1 MGSSFQSKVQRRS
14 QVHNKDRVSSRMG
27 QEKESRGFFDLK
39 KQFIFYASYHNDSV
53 NVGIHLLCIW
63 NLVWSG
69 MALQHMLGVFAPAPT
84 SLASLPLLGGVPIT
98 LATITT
104 AIYVV
109 SYLMMDPV
117 AGGLGA
123 LLMLVLNQWTYGL
136 VAAGSPVAGFPL
148 WQAVLGFHI
157 AAWIAQFVG
166 HGVFEGRAPA
176 LLDSWDQAF
185 ITAPLFVLL
194 EVLFFFGYRNTFYK
208 ECMKEVEQNIIQFKK
223 AKAA

>member
-1 MGSSFQSKVQRRS
+1 
-14 QVHNKDRVSSRMG
+14 
-27 QEKESRGFFDLK
+27 
-39 KQFIFYASYHNDSV
+39 
-53 NVGIHLLCIW
+53 
-63 NLVWSG
+63 
-69 MALQHMLGVFAPAPT
+69 MLGVFAPAPT

-123 LLMLVLNQWTYGL
+123 LLMLVLNQWTYKL
-136 VAAGSPVAGFPL
+136 VAAGAPMAGFPL
-148 WQAVLGFHI
+148 WQAVLAFHV
-157 AAWIAQFVG
+157 AAWIAQFIG

-185 ITAPLFVLL
+185 ITAPLFVVL
-194 EVLFFFGYRNTFYK
+194 EVLFFFGYRKQFYQ
-208 ECMKEVEQNIIQFKK
+208 ECMEEVNVEI
-223 AKAA
+223 AKFREG

>member
-1 MGSSFQSKVQRRS
+1 MGEVQPEQRFKEDPRSSKRFQTKKRKQ
-14 QVHNKDRVSSRMG
+14 NMG
-27 QEKESRGFFDLK
+27 KEMETRGFFDLK

-84 SLASLPLLGGVPIT
+84 SLASLPLLGGVPLT

-109 SYLMMDPV
+109 SYVMMDPV

-123 LLMLVLNQWTYGL
+123 LLMLVLNQVFNQSHFTNSHLFHQWTYKL
-136 VAAGSPVAGFPL
+136 VAAG
-148 WQAVLGFHI
+148 
-157 AAWIAQFVG
+157 
-166 HGVFEGRAPA
+166 
-176 LLDSWDQAF
+176 
-185 ITAPLFVLL
+185 
-194 EVLFFFGYRNTFYK
+194 
-208 ECMKEVEQNIIQFKK
+208 
-223 AKAA
+223 